1 MADAFIDKIALI
13 YIKNRQI
20 LMALSKGNDAYYIPG
35 GKREG
40 NETDE
45 QALVREIREEL
56 NVKILP
62 QTMEYYG
69 VFTAQAHGKPA
80 GVTVQMTC
88 YAGNFSG
95 QAQPGAEIQ
104 DLAYYGYSRR
114 NIVGPVDQLIFD
126 NLKKKN
132 LID

>member
-1 MADAFIDKIALI
+1 
-13 YIKNRQI
+13 
-20 LMALSKGNDAYYIPG
+20 
-35 GKREG
+35 
-40 NETDE
+40 
-45 QALVREIREEL
+45 
-56 NVKILP
+56 
-62 QTMEYYG
+62 
-69 VFTAQAHGKPA
+69 
-80 GVTVQMTC
+80 MTC

-126 NLKKKN
+126 DLKKKN